1 MALSACM
8 PEPYAAGL
16 SLAVGL
22 QKFVE
27 DLQVAL
33 EEEAKGQGKK
43 EALVQATVQQ
53 DAKMQGN
60 QMTLLLSPQT
70 NK

>member
-1 MALSACM
+1 MIT
-8 PEPYAAGL
+8 
-16 SLAVGL
+16 L

-27 DLQVAL
+27 DLQIAL
-33 EEEAKGQGKK
+33 EEEAKSQGKK
-43 EALVQATVQQ
+43 EGLVTVQQ

-60 QMTLLLSPQT
+60 QMTLLLSPNT

>member
-1 MALSACM
+1 MCLISTIA
-8 PEPYAAGL
+8 
-16 SLAVGL
+16 L

-27 DLQVAL
+27 DLQIAL
-33 EEEAKGQGKK
+33 EEEAKSQGKK
-43 EALVQATVQQ
+43 EGLVTVQQ

-60 QMTLLLSPQT
+60 QMTLLLSPNT

>member
-1 MALSACM
+1 M
-8 PEPYAAGL
+8 
-16 SLAVGL
+16 

-27 DLQVAL
+27 DLQTAL
-33 EEEAKGQGKK
+33 EEEARTAGKK
-43 EALVQATVQQ
+43 DALQATVQQ

-60 QMTLLLSPQT
+60 QMTLLLSPNV

>member
-1 MALSACM
+1 M
-8 PEPYAAGL
+8 P
-16 SLAVGL
+16 L
-22 QKFVE
+22 QKFVG
-27 DLQVAL
+27 DLQIAL
-33 EEEAKGQGKK
+33 EEEAKSQGKK

-60 QMTLLLSPQT
+60 QMTLLLSPNI